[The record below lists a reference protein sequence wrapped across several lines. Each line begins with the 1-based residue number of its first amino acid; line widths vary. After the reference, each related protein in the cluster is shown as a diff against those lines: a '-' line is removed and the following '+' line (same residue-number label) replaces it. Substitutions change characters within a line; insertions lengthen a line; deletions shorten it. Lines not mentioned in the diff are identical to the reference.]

1 MRALSSQTQHLTAVV
16 SVRIDQRVE
25 ELLSL
30 ANRQGLGDV
39 VHWHCVS
46 EFRKEPKEV
55 TEAELEVLLEKFFP
69 LISELALQK
78 LENGR
83 TQ

>member
-1 MRALSSQTQHLTAVV
+1 MRALSSQTQYISAVV
-16 SVRIDQRVE
+16 SVRIEQRIE

-30 ANRQGLGDV
+30 AEKQGLSDV
-39 VHWHCVS
+39 IHWHCVS

-55 TEAELEVLLEKFFP
+55 TEHELGVLVEKFVP
-69 LISELALQK
+69 LITELAIQK
-78 LENGR
+78 METGG

>member
-1 MRALSSQTQHLTAVV
+1 MRALSSQTQYLTTAV
-16 SVRIDQRVE
+16 SLRIDQRVE

-30 ANRQGLGDV
+30 AEKQGLGDV
-39 VHWHCVS
+39 IHWHCVS

-55 TEAELEVLLEKFFP
+55 TEHELGVLLEKFFP

-78 LENGR
+78 LETGQ

>member
-1 MRALSSQTQHLTAVV
+1 MRALSSQSQHLTTVV
-16 SVRIDQRVE
+16 SARIEQRID

-30 ANRQGLGDV
+30 ADKHGLGV
-39 VHWHCVS
+39 VIHWHCVS
-46 EFRKEPKEV
+46 EFKKEPGEV
-55 TEAELEVLLEKFFP
+55 TEGELEVLLEKFFP

-78 LENGR
+78 LETGR